1 MDIRAGIEWKAT
13 VLIIACGVLLVF
25 FSVPIYG
32 KEEKILLCGRFC
44 ILFFLKVQGLICN
57 LPCCW

>member
-13 VLIIACGVLLVF
+13 VFIIACGVLLGF

-44 ILFFLKVQGLICN
+44 ILFFANQTLNFEN